1 MKSPA
6 KPWLQRSSRLV
17 ALGMQNELRKR
28 PYRLVLLLVAI
39 TSALVAITNARSA
52 SFTAVWLAE
61 TLGRPLGLLSCLWFG
76 RYACRDLV
84 RGNQTV
90 LRTRA
95 VDGAYLAGI
104 QWATGVGLW
113 LLLLA
118 TAFLPA
124 SAVQL
129 PFSGPSAVASHLV
142 ALGRTA
148 LTISSMGSIAFAL
161 SRLLRSS
168 AGGLI
173 TAAVWLLALSGALV
187 GRIVQPEYTQN
198 SVVLALGAACLWCA
212 AVLLVERRRR
222 GELRRP
228 AVPAAV
234 VAALFL
240 GTAAAGAR
248 TVARQSPPDTLVL
261 QAGIAEQ
268 SLQERQPLPGF
279 WLPNGRKEWVKTSD
293 YPGKALMVYLFEPGD
308 LGAAPALDALDNIQR
323 QYGPS
328 GIQVI
333 GVATSK
339 DSGSVWS
346 TVSQGRYHFPVGL
359 DLSGADTNTGKA
371 SAGSALLRAY
381 RAEQLPWLVVT
392 DRSHLVTT
400 IRGGTGVGPDL
411 LRRIVEER
419 LSAEP
424 VMPSRTGAR

>member
-6 KPWLQRSSRLV
+6 RPWLQRSIRLV

-28 PYRLVLLLVAI
+28 PYRLVLLLVAM
-39 TSALVAITNARSA
+39 TSTLVAITSARSA
-52 SFTAVWLAE
+52 TFTAVWLTE
-61 TLGRPLGLLSCLWFG
+61 TLGRPLGLLACFWFG

-104 QWATGVGLW
+104 QWATGIGLW

-118 TAFLPA
+118 TAFFPA

-129 PFSGPSAVASHLV
+129 PFSGPAAAGSHLIG
-142 ALGRTA
+142 LGRTV
-148 LTISSMGSIAFAL
+148 LTVSSMGSIAFAL
-161 SRLLRSS
+161 SRLLRST

-173 TAAVWLLALSGALV
+173 TAAVWLLALSGALE
-187 GRIVQPEYTQN
+187 GRIIQPDYTQN
-198 SVVLALGAACLWCA
+198 LLVLALGAACLWCVT
-212 AVLLVERRRR
+212 VLLVERNRR

-228 AVPAAV
+228 AVPAV
-234 VAALFL
+234 VASVLFL

-248 TVARQSPPDTLVL
+248 AVARQSPPDTLVL
-261 QAGIAEQ
+261 QEGMAQ
-268 SLQERQPLPGF
+268 QVLQEHQPLPGF
-279 WLPNGRKEWVKTSD
+279 WLPNGRKGWVKTSD
-293 YPGKALMVYLFEPGD
+293 YPGKVLMVYLFAPGD
-308 LGAAPALDALDNIQR
+308 LRAAQTLDALDGVQR

-328 GIQVI
+328 GIQAI
-333 GVATSK
+333 GVAISK
-339 DSGSVWS
+339 DSGSGWT
-346 TVSQGRYHFPVGL
+346 TVSQGKYRFPVGL
-359 DLSGADTNTGKA
+359 DLSGADTNAGKA

-381 RAEQLPWLVVT
+381 QVERLPLLVVT

-400 IRGGTGVGPDL
+400 VRGGTAVGPDL
-411 LRRIVEER
+411 FRRISEAR

-424 VMPSRTGAR
+424 VLPSRTGAR